1 MTKFQADLIHSML
14 HGNRFFVSDIK
25 KLDKAIDTFSTIGY
39 NNYRLIDRSDEYGVG
54 YLIEIQPVQL

>member
-1 MTKFQADLIHSML
+1 ML

-54 YLIEIQPVQL
+54 YLIEIEPVKL